1 MPAGGSPSP
10 VRSTQSARVVVASL
24 LGAAVLLLSP
34 PASAYAWMLRH
45 GYTGCATCHVD
56 PSGGGILTQ
65 YGRVV
70 AAELLEPPLFGAE
83 QAESSVK
90 LARVVPLPEW
100 LLVSGDARYAYL
112 RAKSEKVTA
121 LSEIFFMRAD
131 LEAAVRASNFVASGS
146 VGYSEQ
152 GGLGASITRAPE
164 KNLISREHW
173 IGYDLAPELGLFAR
187 AGRMN
192 LPYGLRIIEHTA
204 WVRALTSTSINDHQ
218 QYGAAVSLAI
228 GPLRAE
234 VMGIVGNLQL
244 RPDEYR
250 ERGVSAAV
258 EWLPLDT
265 LSLGASTL
273 HTYRELHPRYLLPT
287 FHHAGGVS
295 ARWVTPFT
303 PLVVFTELD
312 YEFSSPKQDERREGG
327 IGFLQ
332 LGLEAFRGLHLFV
345 TGEAHNVGINV
356 PPVSYAVWVSPV
368 WHFFP
373 QAELRL
379 DNMYKSLGAE
389 TGRVEVLTLL
399 AQIHVYL

>member
-1 MPAGGSPSP
+1 MPARGSPWLP
-10 VRSTQSARVVVASL
+10 RPTERGRCFVALL

-34 PASAYAWMLRH
+34 RASAYAWMLRH

-90 LARVVPLPEW
+90 LARLVSLPDW

-112 RAKSEKVTA
+112 STKSEKVTA
-121 LSEIFFMRAD
+121 LSETFFMRAD
-131 LEAAVRASNFVASGS
+131 LEAAVRFGNFVASGNA
-146 VGYSEQ
+146 GYSEQ

-164 KNLISREHW
+164 ENLISREHW
-173 IGYDLAPELGLFAR
+173 IGYDVADLGLFAR

-204 WVRALTSTSINDHQ
+204 WVRALTASSINDHQ
-218 QYGAAVSLAI
+218 QYGVAVSVAT

-234 VMGIVGNLQL
+234 VMGIFGNFQL
-244 RPDEYR
+244 RPDDYR

-265 LSLGASTL
+265 LGLGASTL
-273 HTYRELHPRYLLPT
+273 HTYRELHPRHLLPT
-287 FHHAGGVS
+287 FHHAGAIS

-312 YEFSSPKQDERREGG
+312 YEFTSPKQDERREGG

-345 TGEAHNVGINV
+345 TGEAHNVGINA
-356 PPVSYAVWVSPV
+356 PPISYAVWVSPV

-379 DNMYKSLGAE
+379 DNIYKNLGAE

-399 AQIHVYL
+399 AQLHVYL